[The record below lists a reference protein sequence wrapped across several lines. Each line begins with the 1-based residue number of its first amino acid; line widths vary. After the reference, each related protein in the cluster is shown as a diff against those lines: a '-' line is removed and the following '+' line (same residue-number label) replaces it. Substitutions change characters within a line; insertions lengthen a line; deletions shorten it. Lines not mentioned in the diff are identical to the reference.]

1 MAIIYSYPTMVPS
14 TSDLVLGTDVSANG
28 KPTKNFTVQSI
39 IDLVS
44 VTAQNLTEVLTTGND
59 AGALN
64 IVNLNNLGSVSI
76 TNTGNIATASA
87 TATGIVQAETF
98 QTTLGIAT
106 WTTTVLA
113 GFTSITTT
121 GITLNGTVG
130 GTALVQ
136 VIPAAPATGS
146 TTKIVSEKAIIDY
159 ITSNPTSE
167 TLAETLAN
175 GDVSGGANN
184 INMTGVIS
192 NITFVDSGTQA
203 VPVTTQGRALFGAGN
218 DLQIY
223 HDGTNSYIDES
234 GTGGLILKSNLVSIK
249 DPTGLETMATFDDDG
264 SVDLYYDNSKKF
276 ETTSTGV
283 TIAGTVTAS
292 VGTNALPSYTFAGD
306 TNTGMWHPAVNE
318 INLSVNGGII
328 LNVANTGLTVTGI
341 TESDSLTTDTTL
353 LKTPMTRFVKSTD
366 PSDPVTTPATAGIS
380 AANLQVDTMVP
391 TVLAVKTYT
400 DSVVQASTLTYQGE
414 LNTPS
419 PDLNLSTDIFKIIGG
434 SNIGTQAFAVGTN
447 TANVGEIVID
457 LDNNVTI
464 SGTMQASIFRTAQPA
479 TAKWETT
486 ILSGFTSIT
495 SDLFIGDSTASLLNP
510 IGGAANVQFQGNAST
525 ANSLFNTGG
534 LAIVDNVVLWPT
546 VITSNN
552 EVVAANSQTI
562 TYSTAT
568 PPTPN
573 FPVVGQS
580 VEGGTVV
587 ADTKVSSVSADGLT
601 IGLDTVQTAGIAVNT
616 TLTYQTPTL
625 TYTNGGNVNI
635 PTFIPDTVATSKLL
649 TNLPTPVSSAI
660 SSSDTIL
667 AGMAKLQGQ
676 ITATSGLTY
685 EGLWNA
691 TTDSPALSGTTPA
704 NGVFYIVDVAGNT
717 NLSGIT
723 DWLVG
728 DWAIYVSNG
737 SATDGWQKLDMTS
750 DITGT
755 GSANS
760 YAMWTGPNS
769 VATGLISQNAAG
781 NLVTIGNGGGLSV
794 EGNST
799 LGDAIGDTT
808 IVAGPLTASKN
819 IVITEGISLG
829 SGSTLPY
836 GTAGDVLT
844 SGGGIGAANTWTTP
858 TTGTLTGITAGTG
871 ITTTL
876 NAAGNNVTVGV
887 DYLGTDN
894 FIEAASATYGN
905 PNTLDTM
912 VYSERNSGAA
922 SDNVKKFLIGNL
934 PFNNYSWKLGDG
946 ATNTTISNGS
956 VVDFI
961 GSDGINAALI
971 NSQDLSIKINYVG
984 ANNAILSAGAG
995 TPIATDELLFNNA
1008 DVASGTVQRASIASI
1023 VDLGNETLAQV
1034 LTNGNTTGGTKILV
1048 NADDASGGGISL
1060 VDDAKIRFSTNG
1072 HMQLYGTGTE
1082 NRIYNNGAPL
1092 RISVAGGGYSGSV
1105 IISKGVGAAAETMA
1119 EFNTDGSVDLYYDA
1133 VKKFETTSTGVS
1145 VTGNLLVSN
1154 GTKGNLF
1161 LGPQTGTGTGN
1172 DSEITSNHSLYIDYA
1187 KLTGTSGNFYISN
1200 NTTTQLTIQGSTGK
1214 VVFNE
1219 YGSGTI
1225 TGTPTYNLEVDSS
1238 GNIIETPSTNPGGN
1252 GGTFSGSK
1260 DIDAGGVIKVFTLT
1274 RATTGCLVFDVF
1286 FTADFV
1292 SGVGGGPPIAEKW
1305 TVVHGNSQTPVYNK
1319 IISNDGQFG
1328 TGGYDVTFADA
1339 SSGTAVECSVAQRS
1353 GSSYPSLSYTI
1364 IVGYSENNALT
1375 FTPA

>member
-223 HDGTNSYIDES
+223 HDGTDSYIDES

-366 PSDPVTTPATAGIS
+366 PSDPVTTPATAGIF

-391 TVLAVKTYT
+391 TVLAVKNYA
-400 DSVVQASTLTYQGE
+400 DGAVAASTLTYEGE
-414 LNTPS
+414 ANSPT
-419 PDLNLSTDIFKIIGG
+419 PDLNLSTDTFKIIGG
-434 SNIGTQAFAVGTN
+434 SNIGTQAFAVGNT

-464 SGTMQASIFRTAQPA
+464 SGIMQASIFRTAQPA
-479 TAKWETT
+479 TAKWQTT

-495 SDLFIGDSTASLLNP
+495 SNLFIGPL
-510 IGGAANVQFQGNAST
+510 QGNADT
-525 ANSLFNTGG
+525 ATALALAGG
-534 LAIVDNVVLWPT
+534 LAVVDNVVLWPT

-573 FPVVGQS
+573 FPVVGQG
-580 VEGGTVV
+580 VFGGTVSD
-587 ADTKVSSVSADGLT
+587 DTKVSSVSADGLT

-616 TLTYQTPTL
+616 TLSYITPTL

-649 TNLPTPVSSAI
+649 TNLPTPVSSQI

-676 ITATSGLTY
+676 ITATSGLSY

-704 NGVFYIVDVAGNT
+704 NGVFYIVNVAGNT
-717 NLSGIT
+717 SLSGIT

-737 SATDGWQKLDMTS
+737 SATDAWQKLDMTS

-755 GSANS
+755 GAANS

-819 IVITEGISLG
+819 IIINEGISLG
-829 SGSTLPY
+829 SSSTVPY

-871 ITTTL
+871 ITTAL
-876 NAAGNNVTVGV
+876 NADGNNVTVSI

-905 PNTLDTM
+905 PNSQDTM

-946 ATNTTISNGS
+946 ASNTTVSTGS
-956 VVDFI
+956 VVNFI
-961 GSDGINAALI
+961 GSDGINAAII
-971 NSQDLSIKINYVG
+971 NSQDLSIKVNYVG
-984 ANNAILSAGAG
+984 ANNVILSASAG
-995 TPIATDELLFNNA
+995 TPDAADELLFNEQDAVGNYN
-1008 DVASGTVQRASIASI
+1008 VKRATIASI
-1023 VDLGNETLAQV
+1023 VDLGSETLAQV

-1072 HMQLYGTGTE
+1072 HMQIYGTSTE
-1082 NRIYNNGAPL
+1082 NRIYNSGGPL

-1105 IISKGVGAAAETMA
+1105 IMSKGVGAAAETMA

-1133 VKKFETTSTGVS
+1133 VKKFETTSVGVT
-1145 VTGNLLVSN
+1145 VTGELNVTTRYRKNGYDIISQNSTELRLAADSHWQSFSVYIAGSEELLLSSS
-1154 GTKGNLF
+1154 G
-1161 LGPQTGTGTGN
+1161 
-1172 DSEITSNHSLYIDYA
+1172 SL
-1187 KLTGTSGNFYISN
+1187 KLNS
-1200 NTTTQLTIQGSTGK
+1200 
-1214 VVFNE
+1214 
-1219 YGSGTI
+1219 YGSGTN
-1225 TGTPTYNLEVDSS
+1225 TGTSTYNLEVDSS

-1305 TVVHGNSQTPVYNK
+1305 TVVHGTSQTPVYNK

>member
-223 HDGTNSYIDES
+223 HDGTDSYIDES

-464 SGTMQASIFRTAQPA
+464 SGIMQASIFRTAQPA

-573 FPVVGQS
+573 FPVVGQG
-580 VEGGTVV
+580 VFGGTVV

-616 TLTYQTPTL
+616 TLSYITPTL

-649 TNLPTPVSSAI
+649 TNLPTPVSSQI

-676 ITATSGLTY
+676 ITATSGLSY

-704 NGVFYIVDVAGNT
+704 NGVFYIVNVAGNT
-717 NLSGIT
+717 SLSGIT

-808 IVAGPLTASKN
+808 TVAGPLTASKN
-819 IVITEGISLG
+819 IIINEGISLG
-829 SGSTLPY
+829 SSSTVPY

-871 ITTTL
+871 ITTAL
-876 NAAGNNVTVGV
+876 NADGNNVTVSI

-905 PNTLDTM
+905 PNSQDTM

-946 ATNTTISNGS
+946 ATNTTISNGV

-961 GSDGINAALI
+961 GSDGINTAAV
-971 NSQDLSIKINYVG
+971 NSDDISIKVNYVG
-984 ANNAILSAGAG
+984 ANNVILSASAG
-995 TPIATDELLFNNA
+995 TPDAADELLFNEQDAVGNYN
-1008 DVASGTVQRASIASI
+1008 VKRASIASI

-1048 NADDASGGGISL
+1048 NANDASGGGISL

-1072 HMQLYGTGTE
+1072 HMQIYGTGTE

-1092 RISVAGGGYSGSV
+1092 RISAGSGSV
-1105 IISKGVGAAAETMA
+1105 IISKGVGASAATMA
-1119 EFNTDGSVDLYYDA
+1119 EFTTDGSVDLYHNA
-1133 VKKFETTSTGVS
+1133 VKKFETTSVGAT
-1145 VTGNLLVSN
+1145 VTGELNVTTRYRKNGYDIISQNSTELRLAADSHWQSFSVYIAGSEELLLSSS
-1154 GTKGNLF
+1154 G
-1161 LGPQTGTGTGN
+1161 
-1172 DSEITSNHSLYIDYA
+1172 SL
-1187 KLTGTSGNFYISN
+1187 KLNS
-1200 NTTTQLTIQGSTGK
+1200 
-1214 VVFNE
+1214 
-1219 YGSGTI
+1219 YGSGTN
-1225 TGTPTYNLEVDSS
+1225 TGTSTYNLEVDSS
-1238 GNIIETPSTNPGGN
+1238 GNIIETPSTNPGGK
-1252 GGTFSGSK
+1252 GGTFTGSSALT
-1260 DIDAGGVIKVFTLT
+1260 DGVQGNLFTLT
-1274 RATTGCLVFDVF
+1274 RANTGTLVFDVWL
-1286 FTADFV
+1286 TSGDNTTESICKRYTVARSYGVV
-1292 SGVGGGPPIAEKW
+1292 SPP
-1305 TVVHGNSQTPVYNK
+1305 YNK
-1319 IISNDGQFG
+1319 LIDTGPVSSNDFAVSFVGDATTGVICKVTPNG
-1328 TGGYDVTFADA
+1328 TNQTI
-1339 SSGTAVECSVAQRS
+1339 
-1353 GSSYPSLSYTI
+1353 SYTVM
-1364 IVGYSENNALT
+1364 VGFDSVNTLT
-1375 FTPA
+1375 VS

>member
-223 HDGTNSYIDES
+223 HDGTDSYIDES

-704 NGVFYIVDVAGNT
+704 NGVFYIVDVAGST

-760 YAMWTGPNS
+760 YAMWTGPNT
-769 VATGLISQNAAG
+769 VATGLISQNAGA
-781 NLVTIGNGGGLSV
+781 NLVTIGNSGGLLV
-794 EGNST
+794 EGSTT
-799 LGDAIGDTT
+799 LGDAVTDTVT
-808 IVAGPLTASKN
+808 ATGPVTFNKN
-819 IVITEGISLG
+819 IVITEAISLG
-829 SGSTLPY
+829 TASTF
-836 GTAGDVLT
+836 GTAGQVLT
-844 SGGGIGAANTWTTP
+844 SGGGLSTANTWTDISTW
-858 TTGTLTGITAGTG
+858 GYVESVSGGTG
-871 ITTTL
+871 ITVSGTAVDPIVNIDYVGTD
-876 NAAGNNVTVGV
+876 NAILSATQ
-887 DYLGTDN
+887 YLGTADLLDTDVIWFN
-894 FIEAASATYGN
+894 DASNAVANTVSYAQIGSLPFDEYNYWTLSDDTTTVNISSTDTAKILGGTGITSVVSPTDKSAT
-905 PNTLDTM
+905 
-912 VYSERNSGAA
+912 
-922 SDNVKKFLIGNL
+922 
-934 PFNNYSWKLGDG
+934 
-946 ATNTTISNGS
+946 
-956 VVDFI
+956 
-961 GSDGINAALI
+961 
-971 NSQDLSIKINYVG
+971 LSIDYVG
-984 ANNAILSAGAG
+984 ADNAILSAGAG